1 MRAGTGGL
9 VGGALL
15 LTGALGRDLVSCG
28 GVVASASV
36 AVDRAPPEA
45 LAGDPVLLDGD
56 WHYHLGDPGGDD
68 ADPASWPTMPV
79 PSNWYVEGLDHAGVV
94 WFSRSVDLPENESHH
109 AVTLEGVDY
118 ASDVY
123 WDGERVGGHRGYFS
137 PLRVNVPPDGGAHHH
152 VLAVRVDSPRET
164 PAAFSLHKT
173 LIKGI
178 LSHHDTRPGGAW
190 STRGQDAN
198 TGGIWGHVRLV
209 EARSAFFDRVRVT
222 TRDTSL
228 DVAHLVI
235 TTRLDV
241 LGAEAPKVGYRVLDP
256 AGAVVAV
263 GELHGSPDALLAE
276 VTIPDP
282 HLWWPRELGAPDL
295 YRLELTAQGAAGAD
309 VESIRFGIRTVRQD
323 SRHRIVINGHPVFL
337 RGTNYIP
344 SQYFASFPRATLVR
358 DLDLMQAA
366 NINAI
371 RVHAHVTLPDFYS
384 LADERGLLVWQDF
397 PLQWG
402 YDDSAEFADD
412 AATQAR
418 EMVGT
423 LYNHPSIIFWSGINE
438 APFSSDWMVWKY
450 PDYDPQQNRRLDVT
464 LRETFASDDPSRP
477 SQGNAHPS
485 EHVWAGWY
493 EGNYHDFARPTPHA
507 IVTEFGAQAVP
518 ELSTLRTFLSAKE
531 LWPLDKANL
540 EVWEYHNFQLHE
552 LRDIARVPVRG
563 SLQEL
568 VSNTQRYQARL
579 NQFAAEN
586 LRRQKW
592 QPVAGIFQFM
602 FVEHWASMSWGAVDY
617 LRRPKLGYAAM
628 ARAYQPVL
636 PIATTVGKLPRLALF
651 VVNDAARPWPRARL
665 VVRVT
670 PDATTSVSASAT
682 HLVEVASNEVTEV
695 GLTLPSLGADQTLS
709 LELYAE
715 DGSMLGKNDYEAG
728 YFK

>member
-1 MRAGTGGL
+1 MKTRTGGL
-9 VGGALL
+9 VGGSFLL
-15 LTGALGRDLVSCG
+15 IGALGRDLVSCG

-36 AVDRAPPEA
+36 PADSAPVEA
-45 LAGDPVLLDGD
+45 LAGEPISLDGD
-56 WHYHLGDPGGDD
+56 WHYHIDDPGEDE

-79 PSNWYVEGLDHAGVV
+79 PSNWYEQGLDYAGVV
-94 WFSRSVDLPENESHH
+94 WFSRTVDLPDNPSHH
-109 AVTLEGVDY
+109 AVELEGVDY
-118 ASDVY
+118 ASEVY
-123 WDGERVGGHRGYFS
+123 WDGERVGGHRGYFT
-137 PLRVNVPPDGGAHHH
+137 PFRVNLPPDDGTRHH

-164 PAAFSLHKT
+164 AAAFSLHKT

-190 STRGQDAN
+190 SARGQDAN

-209 EARSAFFDRVRVT
+209 QARSVFFDQARVT
-222 TRDTSL
+222 TEDASPEAAR
-228 DVAHLVI
+228 LVI
-235 TTRLDV
+235 TTRLQV
-241 LGAEAPKVGYRVLDP
+241 LGAEAPRVSYRVLDP

-263 GELHGSPDALLAE
+263 GELQGTPDAMRAELALA
-276 VTIPDP
+276 DP
-282 HLWWPRELGAPDL
+282 HLWWPRELGAPEL
-295 YRLELTAQGAAGAD
+295 YRLELTAHSAEGAD
-309 VESIRFGIRTVRQD
+309 VTALRFGVRTVRQD
-323 SRHRIVINGHPVFL
+323 SLHRIVVNGYPVFL
-337 RGTNYIP
+337 RGTNYIA

-358 DLDLMQAA
+358 DFDLMQAA

-402 YDDSAEFADD
+402 YDDGPEFAAD

-423 LYNHPSIIFWSGINE
+423 LYNHPSIIYWSGINE

-450 PDYDPQQNRRLDVT
+450 PDYDPQQNRRLDVA
-464 LRETFASDDPSRP
+464 LRETFAAEDPSRP

-485 EHVWAGWY
+485 EHLWSGWY
-493 EGNYHDFARPTPHA
+493 EGSYRDFARPTPHP

-518 ELSTLRTFLSAKE
+518 EVSTLRTFLSEKE

-552 LRDIARVPVRG
+552 LRDIARVPVGG
-563 SLQEL
+563 SVEEL
-568 VSNTQRYQARL
+568 VTNTQRYQARL

-602 FVEHWASMSWGAVDY
+602 FVEHWASMNWGVVDY

-651 VVNDAARPWPRARL
+651 VVNDAARPWPHARL

-670 PDATTSVSASAT
+670 PDVTTSVTSSAA
-682 HLVEVASNEVTEV
+682 HVVEVARNDVTEV
-695 GLTLPSLGADQTLS
+695 GITLPSLRADQTLA

-715 DGSMLGKNDYEAG
+715 DGSMLGKNEYEAG